1 MPIRRLPDGA
11 EYDPNRVL
19 DAIISRLRLK
29 NDAALSRLLE
39 VAPPVIS
46 KIRHSTLPIG
56 ATLLIRMHEESDFSI
71 GELRALMVKEGSG
84 AARAG
89 AA

>member
-29 NDAALSRLLE
+29 NDAALSRLLD

-71 GELRALMVKEGSG
+71 GQLRALMVKEGSD
-84 AARAG
+84 AASARCA
-89 AA
+89 